1 MCMPLCITFYSAD
14 LEIWGTCAARWNA
27 LCWWRRIGQGQTWWR
42 SLVMSATATFFKHGP
57 WKTQMVIWVEHMV
70 SDAPAMKNMSWENHR
85 APKTQ
90 PWKVDEGGWR
100 WMKVDEAGKKKT
112 AMIKE
117 IAPNRRGLCRGTVL
131 RSAFFV
137 VNFWQWLRRCA
148 AGNAHFPKARNTE
161 LVAGFNGKS
170 PFLIGKPSINGPF
183 SMDVYKKYKSQLG
196 WWHSQFFWKV
206 MKAMFQTTNR
216 YEVCYFDLWLMGR
229 PPIVHIP
236 MFIHWFF
243 DIRLQE
249 FDGCNCVK
257 TIAEASLNYTDMFR
271 HQKKIDARI
280 GAKERVSELKSSAF
294 WPKLRGSDC
303 SKKMSIDVVTGFLWV
318 SMHWTTEN

>member
-1 MCMPLCITFYSAD
+1 
-14 LEIWGTCAARWNA
+14 
-27 LCWWRRIGQGQTWWR
+27 
-42 SLVMSATATFFKHGP
+42 
-57 WKTQMVIWVEHMV
+57 
-70 SDAPAMKNMSWENHR
+70 
-85 APKTQ
+85 
-90 PWKVDEGGWR
+90 
-100 WMKVDEAGKKKT
+100 
-112 AMIKE
+112 
-117 IAPNRRGLCRGTVL
+117 
-131 RSAFFV
+131 
-137 VNFWQWLRRCA
+137 
-148 AGNAHFPKARNTE
+148 
-161 LVAGFNGKS
+161 
-170 PFLIGKPSINGPF
+170 
-183 SMDVYKKYKSQLG
+183 MDVYKKYESQLG